1 MSGIPIYLFDKIL
14 NAKVE
19 IYLKEI
25 VKQGYVS
32 RILEGFQINT
42 KAIYFLSMF
51 LKNSIFYRNSFV
63 QGSRNVDVET
73 GPAAGPTNFYQT
85 HYRATIANFWQ
96 TRLPQMLPLVSILQN
111 PGKALAL

>member
-42 KAIYFLSMF
+42 KAIYFLSMV
-51 LKNSIFYRNSFV
+51 LKNSIFSWNSFV
-63 QGSRNVDVET
+63 QGSRNVGT
-73 GPAAGPTNFYQT
+73 GPAGPTNFYQT
-85 HYRATIANFWQ
+85 HYRATTANFWQ
-96 TRLPQMLPLVSILQN
+96 ARPPQMLPLVSILQN
-111 PGKALAL
+111 PGKA

>member
-1 MSGIPIYLFDKIL
+1 MLPQSGLEEFHILLIFFRAGEPECGPAAFMSGIPIYLFDKIL

-42 KAIYFLSMF
+42 KAIYFLSMV
-51 LKNSIFYRNSFV
+51 LKNSIFSWNSFV
-63 QGSRNVDVET
+63 QGSRNVGT
-73 GPAAGPTNFYQT
+73 GPAGPTNFY
-85 HYRATIANFWQ
+85 
-96 TRLPQMLPLVSILQN
+96 
-111 PGKALAL
+111 